1 MATTKVQS
9 ELIVDDVALAGN
21 PTTTTQSAGNN
32 TTRIAT
38 TAFVTTAVNNLVD
51 SAPGTMDTLN
61 EIAAALNDDANF
73 NTTVTNA
80 IATKLNLSG
89 GTLTGAL
96 TGTTGAFVKASSGG
110 SATSNTVLTI
120 EDDDNTE
127 LSILGGSSSV
137 LAINFG
143 HSGDN
148 DEGIIS
154 FNTTSGSEDLGL
166 SSSKDITYKVTSTNA
181 TAGHHIFKSY
191 NTEIMRIDGGTNKV
205 GIGTGASP
213 GYTLEVKKAVDSDWL
228 SRIYNTG
235 TTDASGLLVRSDT
248 AASQATAVLAAYADG
263 AYRFMV
269 RGNGLVGIGTASP
282 SEELHVTSDVSGQH
296 TRIHVTKTSTAGTAG
311 ISFNTTSSANTW
323 TLYQEDASA
332 SKFYIYDGS
341 AAVLTLDSADDSITT
356 EKVKIS
362 GTSNDEGIYLGANHR
377 IYGSSNAR
385 AFEAGSAVQVGEG
398 YEDPGIKIGGTGYA
412 NWIRK
417 SADKGSLFHVGGG
430 IGANA
435 NVDGMPSMAM
445 SAAFDNAASEG
456 LKFWVNSTTSE
467 WRPCVI
473 YGIGAS
479 TQNVLTGQTAG
490 WVCFRA
496 THYNGGISANAMDSG
511 GGGNWSLNDL
521 GGTTT
526 IEMQLVYT
534 GTSNNR
540 TVVAGWCANYG
551 TIDGVVRA

>member
-166 SSSKDITYKVTSTNA
+166 SSSKDTV
-181 TAGHHIFKSY
+181 SY
-191 NTEIMRIDGGTNKV
+191 T
-205 GIGTGASP
+205 
-213 GYTLEVKKAVDSDWL
+213 
-228 SRIYNTG
+228 
-235 TTDASGLLVRSDT
+235 
-248 AASQATAVLAAYADG
+248 
-263 AYRFMV
+263 
-269 RGNGLVGIGTASP
+269 
-282 SEELHVTSDVSGQH
+282 H
-296 TRIHVTKTSTAGTAG
+296 
-311 ISFNTTSSANTW
+311 
-323 TLYQEDASA
+323 
-332 SKFYIYDGS
+332 
-341 AAVLTLDSADDSITT
+341 LTLPTT
-356 EKVKIS
+356 PYV
-362 GTSNDEGIYLGANHR
+362 
-377 IYGSSNAR
+377 
-385 AFEAGSAVQVGEG
+385 
-398 YEDPGIKIGGTGYA
+398 
-412 NWIRK
+412 
-417 SADKGSLFHVGGG
+417 
-430 IGANA
+430 
-435 NVDGMPSMAM
+435 
-445 SAAFDNAASEG
+445 
-456 LKFWVNSTTSE
+456 
-467 WRPCVI
+467 
-473 YGIGAS
+473 
-479 TQNVLTGQTAG
+479 
-490 WVCFRA
+490 
-496 THYNGGISANAMDSG
+496 
-511 GGGNWSLNDL
+511 
-521 GGTTT
+521 
-526 IEMQLVYT
+526 
-534 GTSNNR
+534 
-540 TVVAGWCANYG
+540 
-551 TIDGVVRA
+551 